1 MNTLYF
7 PINIQVITE
16 FVDNDITQIGLSD
29 TFNVDESK
37 VVDVVTD
44 VRDNHCIMRTA

>member
-16 FVDNDITQIGLSD
+16 FVDNDITQISD